1 MQHRKLHNKPYT
13 LPSFYLLGGVFLFCT
28 LSPVHFMVNHS
39 QFFDELLEPVDDQPD
54 IYIGEITT
62 KEALGIIDAAHKS
75 NSNSLSRVHH
85 QIVEGIALKVSSL
98 KQSSNKDKQRLAEYA
113 EHEAKWKA
121 KLDKALKKHED
132 EYSPL
137 NEDTENEWPTWIR
150 RSS

>member
-1 MQHRKLHNKPYT
+1 
-13 LPSFYLLGGVFLFCT
+13 
-28 LSPVHFMVNHS
+28 MVNHS

-85 QIVEGIALKVSSL
+85 QIVEGIARKVTSLKV
-98 KQSSNKDKQRLAEYA
+98 SSNKDKQQLAEYA

-121 KLDKALKKHED
+121 KLDKALKKHDE

-137 NEDTENEWPTWIR
+137 NEDTENE
-150 RSS
+150 